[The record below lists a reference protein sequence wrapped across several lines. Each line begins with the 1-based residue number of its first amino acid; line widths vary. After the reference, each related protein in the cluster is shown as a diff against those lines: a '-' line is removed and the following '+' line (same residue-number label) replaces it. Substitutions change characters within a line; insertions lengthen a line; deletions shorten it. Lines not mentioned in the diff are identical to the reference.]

1 MVNQLFTK
9 NGECSEAG
17 VWGGR
22 KGGVGRGEWRVTG
35 LNSQKKKYH
44 IEKGHEYKRYG
55 ITYTCT
61 VCEGR
66 GRVGRW
72 RGIYEKHMGRDGI
85 DKGR

>member
-1 MVNQLFTK
+1 
-9 NGECSEAG
+9 
-17 VWGGR
+17 
-22 KGGVGRGEWRVTG
+22 VGREEGRSETKGMESDRNK
-35 LNSQKKKYH
+35 LAEKRKYH